1 MRNRSL
7 SLLFWLLAGLYLL
20 ATALT
25 ESSALVLLK
34 PLPILLLAFA
44 AWRNLAGYWRT
55 GMVLALLFSALG
67 DVLLALRI
75 EGFANFV
82 PGLSAFLLAQ
92 LIYAT
97 LFWSRRQASPLRLL
111 LAVAYLLTAAALA
124 WLILPSTGGLLLPV
138 SLYLL
143 AISAMALGATFC
155 ALPLPG
161 LLLGALVFVSSD
173 SLIAI
178 NKFVIPVPAAQLL
191 IMLTYYL
198 AQWLICRSVIQAQP
212 RATGTEPSAT
222 GR

>member
-7 SLLFWLLAGLYLL
+7 TLQFWLLAGLYLL

-25 ESSALVLLK
+25 ENRALVLLK

-44 AWRNLAGYWRT
+44 AWRSLTGYWRA

-92 LIYAT
+92 LVYAT
-97 LFWSRRQASPLRLL
+97 LFWSRRQVSPLRLL
-111 LAVAYLLTAAALA
+111 LAIAYLLTATALA
-124 WLILPSTGGLLLPV
+124 WLILPNTGGLLLPV
-138 SLYLL
+138 VLYLL
-143 AISAMALGATFC
+143 AISAMALGATFS

-178 NKFVIPVPAAQLL
+178 NKFVIAVPAAQLL

-198 AQWLICRSVIQAQP
+198 AQWLICQSVIQAQA
-212 RATGTEPSAT
+212 RVTHSEPSKA
-222 GR
+222 GY